1 MKQISVLELQP
12 ENYFDSSVYLDE
24 AYILL
29 SPDTPLSTELIQ
41 RLKQWGYE
49 KILCDGDITDTPAS
63 VSSGAATTATSVLDM
78 DIKEEQQMEE
88 AKKLY
93 YSLVN
98 FALES
103 FKKFKEE
110 NQLNISRMSERI
122 KLLIDMIKSS
132 RDAILRYPEFTYPS
146 ENYMYVHSVNTAIL
160 ALAIGDLMK
169 LPPHRMIELGLA
181 AFLHDIGMIKLPDAV
196 YLKEEALTDKEYQ
209 IVQAHTTLGYKI
221 LKSVSVAEEIA
232 LAADEHHER
241 IDGSGYPKSLSG
253 EKISLYSRIVAVVCS
268 YDAITSRR
276 MFKSP
281 FDAHAAVM
289 ELLKE
294 RNTKY
299 DEKVIRSLIYCV
311 SAYPLG
317 SMVLLSDETIGRVTK
332 TNPESP
338 RFPFVQILIDKE
350 GKRIDEPVLIKTT
363 EDEGITIQRC
373 LTPQEAEEL
382 DA

>member
-1 MKQISVLELQP
+1 
-12 ENYFDSSVYLDE
+12 
-24 AYILL
+24 
-29 SPDTPLSTELIQ
+29 
-41 RLKQWGYE
+41 
-49 KILCDGDITDTPAS
+49 
-63 VSSGAATTATSVLDM
+63 
-78 DIKEEQQMEE
+78 
-88 AKKLY
+88 
-93 YSLVN
+93 
-98 FALES
+98 
-103 FKKFKEE
+103 
-110 NQLNISRMSERI
+110 
-122 KLLIDMIKSS
+122 
-132 RDAILRYPEFTYPS
+132 
-146 ENYMYVHSVNTAIL
+146 
-160 ALAIGDLMK
+160 
-169 LPPHRMIELGLA
+169 
-181 AFLHDIGMIKLPDAV
+181 
-196 YLKEEALTDKEYQ
+196 
-209 IVQAHTTLGYKI
+209 
-221 LKSVSVAEEIA
+221 
-232 LAADEHHER
+232 
-241 IDGSGYPKSLSG
+241 
-253 EKISLYSRIVAVVCS
+253 
-268 YDAITSRR
+268 